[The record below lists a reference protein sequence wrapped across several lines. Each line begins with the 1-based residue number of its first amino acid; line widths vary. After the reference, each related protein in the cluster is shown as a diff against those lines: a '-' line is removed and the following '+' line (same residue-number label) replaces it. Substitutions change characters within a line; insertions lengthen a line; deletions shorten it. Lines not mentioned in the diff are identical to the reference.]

1 MLRERRWT
9 NHEIARLKVMYE
21 SEAPK
26 QVIMTELHRTWSAVK
41 TRAQLEGIHRP
52 KRYGLSKIHMMQAQA
67 IKLGLDQAHLPT
79 NPSALKILMSLVQ
92 VDITT
97 KPELDKHCDINPST
111 RNKALAL
118 LHDAGLVFIDDFSS
132 PAEVVLKRKAYQ
144 SRPEPV
150 LATPDQARIGELPTL
165 VKLQSELDVWL
176 PSACRSEV
184 SANGLRALLVRQLAN
199 ARAGDI
205 SHTEFYSI
213 FRLPDQL

>member
-9 NHEIARLKVMYE
+9 SHEIARLKVMYE
-21 SEAPK
+21 SGAPK
-26 QVIMTELHRTWSAVK
+26 QVIMTELQRTWSAV
-41 TRAQLEGIHRP
+41 TSRAQIEGIHRP
-52 KRYGLSKIHMMQAQA
+52 KRYGLNKVHLMQAHA
-67 IKLGLDQAHLPT
+67 IKLGLAQAYLPT

-92 VDITT
+92 ADIAT
-97 KPELDKHCDINPST
+97 KPELDKQCDIQPDT

-118 LHDAGLVFIDDFSS
+118 LRESGLVFIDDFSS

-184 SANGLRALLVRQLAN
+184 SADALRALLVRQLAN
-199 ARAGDI
+199 AKAGDI
-205 SHTEFYSI
+205 SPAEFYSI
-213 FRLPDQL
+213 VRLPDQQ